1 MELADAGNQP
11 FSPTQ
16 VVNTI
21 YTLVFNTDLY
31 FDKCKEWDKRA
42 TADKTWT
49 AFKQFFLHAQRTL
62 HLQQQTSQQAGY
74 HAIIAH
80 MNDKENAT
88 NNALSCLTSAAE
100 SDRQSFAALLTNNNN
115 LATKL
120 SSAMADIKAL
130 QQNASNA
137 NNRNKNNTNRT
148 KNTSYCWTHGFKVSH
163 IHTSKSCQNPAEGHQ
178 KAANRNNL
186 MGRSTADRQQQH
198 LPPSQIPDRSSRV
211 YS

>member
-1 MELADAGNQP
+1 MEEDNMATSASPPWQPFTTPPSAPTLSPSRQTLVIDQVKDTMELADAGNQP

-163 IHTSKSCQNPAEGHQ
+163 IHTKS
-178 KAANRNNL
+178 R
-186 MGRSTADRQQQH
+186 
-198 LPPSQIPDRSSRV
+198 
-211 YS
+211 